1 MTYQLPSSEPAL
13 LRAGDT
19 WEWTRQF
26 GDFPVSEG
34 WTLSY
39 AIQGVQAITWDAA
52 WVTNDGSTFTVSIPK
67 SATGVTSGR
76 YAWAAFVTG
85 TDGKRYTAEEGA
97 FWVEPDLATVTTGSQ
112 QAHAEKM
119 VAAIQTELE
128 NRINPTSVSAGRGTV
143 EKYTVHGRSI
153 EILPTPELRALLGYY
168 RSELAR
174 MAQPT
179 RFSQRVEVR
188 FVPVGVPGVL

>member
-1 MTYQLPSSEPAL
+1 MTYQAPSSEPAL

-19 WEWTRQF
+19 WAWTRQF
-26 GDFPVSEG
+26 ADYPVSEG

-39 AIQGVQAITWDAA
+39 AIQGVSAVTWDAA
-52 WVTNDGSTFTVSIPK
+52 WVTDDGSTFTVTIPA
-67 SATGVTSGR
+67 ATTEALASGR
-76 YAWAAFVTG
+76 YTWAAFVTLAG
-85 TDGKRYTAEEGA
+85 ARYTAAEGA
-97 FWVEPDLATVTTGSQ
+97 FWVEPDLATAVAGSQ

-128 NRINPTSVSAGRGTV
+128 NRLNPTSVSAGRGTV

-153 EILPTPELRALLGYY
+153 ELLPTPELRQLLGYY

-174 MAQPT
+174 LAQPT
-179 RFSQRVEVR
+179 RFSQRVETR
-188 FVPVGVPGVL
+188 FVPVGGAG